1 MLSDKKGK
9 KNARVGKTT
18 DPGGK
23 ARVRSIV
30 LIQFSLPGKLK
41 AH

>member
-9 KNARVGKTT
+9 KNTRAEKTT

-23 ARVRSIV
+23 ARVRSMV
-30 LIQFSLPGKLK
+30 FDAGQPT
-41 AH
+41 

>member
-9 KNARVGKTT
+9 KNARAEKT